1 MSKTDKT
8 PQQGTAPQGPAP
20 QGKAQ
25 QQGQTATPSAQQGQA
40 PIFRDWASI

>member
-8 PQQGTAPQGPAP
+8 PQQGEAPQG
-20 QGKAQ
+20 QAQ
-25 QQGQTATPSAQQGQA
+25 QQGQAPKPAPQQGQT